1 MRFTTDSSPLKN
13 SLSEPIKALLIGAL
27 LITPIA
33 TAQAAEDAP
42 TNQGSEKLKRQIISS
57 LEAPDFTPNSPSE
70 SSQEP
75 AGNGFRFSKKGQIQY
90 WRTLQIGDDEVSIK
104 LYGPMV
110 VRKKPGL
117 GFRVQGLRIG
127 DHPVHV
133 EGFGYV
139 NEGGLR
145 VTVRF

>member
-1 MRFTTDSSPLKN
+1 MRFITGSSPLKN

-42 TNQGSEKLKRQIISS
+42 TNRDSEKLIRQILSS
-57 LEAPDFTPNSPSE
+57 LDDSDFAPKSLSG
-70 SSQEP
+70 SSQKP
-75 AGNGFRFSKKGQIQY
+75 TGNGFRFSKKGQIQY
-90 WRTLQIGDDEVSIK
+90 WRTLQIGDDEISIK
-104 LYGPMV
+104 LYGPV
-110 VRKKPGL
+110 VRKNPGL
-117 GFRVQGLRIG
+117 RFRVEGFRVR
-127 DHPVHV
+127 DHPVHL

-139 NEGGLR
+139 NAGGLR